1 MIRIVLTRR
10 LTALTGQRDRAEAR
24 VPAVQ
29 LRLAR
34 LKNDRDQLLRDFD
47 ERAVLAQ
54 EQAGKLERNLREEE
68 QRSET
73 LADQLR
79 QAREELAALR
89 TVERWLQETVEHYLN
104 AAEAPVEVIVH
115 DGVVHG
121 VERSR
126 ETAKE
131 TVRRVDPAVTSW
143 SPVSPDED
151 PRVGWKIATRRLPE
165 VARPPHDAEL
175 QAHYWPE
182 ADAPHFPRPGRS
194 PEADQLPDPFSE
206 LARSLWLMADHL
218 EKAQCTEC
226 VDALSTV
233 SFGDLVGL
241 ACVATNRDWPK
252 ALGLVNAERER
263 RRVAARGEAVSQ

>member
-34 LKNDRDQLLRDFD
+34 LKNERDQLLRDFD

-68 QRSET
+68 RRSEA
-73 LADQLR
+73 LAAQLR
-79 QAREELAALR
+79 QAREDLAALR
-89 TVERWLQETVEHYLN
+89 TVERWLQSTVEHYLN
-104 AAEAPVEVIVH
+104 AAEAPVDVIVH

-126 ETAKE
+126 EAAKE
-131 TVRRVDPAVTSW
+131 AVRRVDPAVTSW
-143 SPVSPDED
+143 SPVSPEED
-151 PRVGWKIATRRLPE
+151 LRVGWKIGTYRLPE
-165 VARPPHDAEL
+165 VERPPHYAEL

-182 ADAPHFPRPGRS
+182 DGEAEKEPAACCADGDLDIAV
-194 PEADQLPDPFSE
+194 
-206 LARSLWLMADHL
+206 MTDHL
-218 EKAQCTEC
+218 EAGDCLICPAALRAADLDVLHQVADHAQATGATR
-226 VDALSTV
+226 VQ
-233 SFGDLVGL
+233 DLLMVEL
-241 ACVATNRDWPK
+241 
-252 ALGLVNAERER
+252 ER
-263 RRVAARGEAVSQ
+263 RLTEALDGFREVTA